1 MLYISQN
8 SQVQLLCVH
17 GAWECVGGR
26 MSAWVHVCVCV
37 SAGAAAAA
45 AAVHLLSMRVNYSQ
59 HVRQENSW
67 VSSSAASSEQCVTAV
82 GGGADN
88 MANQSGPHQ
97 SVFMKTWLTLSVSA
111 RPECH
116 PLPQP
121 PPHFVWEITA
131 DRWVTA
137 VMTWRTAG
145 RLSPAWIPKPFTK
158 NISVAWKKSGW
169 NEFSQ
174 QFLVCGKVVK
184 SINTLL
190 FWYNLYE
197 LVNCPWKYWSLKN
210 KHYDHI
216 FSQRL
221 YQHCVQ
227 FVRKRNKMILI
238 CVS

>member
-1 MLYISQN
+1 
-8 SQVQLLCVH
+8 
-17 GAWECVGGR
+17 
-26 MSAWVHVCVCV
+26 MSARVCVCVCVCV
-37 SAGAAAAA
+37 SAGAAVAA

-67 VSSSAASSEQCVTAV
+67 QSSSAASSEQRVTAV
-82 GGGADN
+82 SGGADN

-137 VMTWRTAG
+137 VMTWRAAG
-145 RLSPAWIPKPFTK
+145 RVQRGFLNHLQK
-158 NISVAWKKSGW
+158 ISQSRVKSGW

-174 QFLVCGKVVK
+174 QFLVCGKVIK
-184 SINTLL
+184 SINTLH

-197 LVNCPWKYWSLKN
+197 LVICPWKYWSLKIT
-210 KHYDHI
+210 KEEM
-216 FSQRL
+216 
-221 YQHCVQ
+221 
-227 FVRKRNKMILI
+227 KRNKMILI
-238 CVS
+238 CVSLIFFLLP